1 MNADENAV
9 ASVLEDYQIA
19 LNRSDTEAAL
29 ELYRTL
35 AFAKAVGTGH
45 EYPVA
50 QRLRL
55 SLMTELGIEPPPPED
70 PDE

>member
-1 MNADENAV
+1 MAQV
-9 ASVLEDYQIA
+9 TI
-19 LNRSDTEAAL
+19 SDTLAGLQIDLDHEAAL

>member
-29 ELYRTL
+29 ELPL
-35 AFAKAVGTGH
+35 GAVDGRAGG
-45 EYPVA
+45 ESQV
-50 QRLRL
+50 
-55 SLMTELGIEPPPPED
+55 G
-70 PDE
+70 